1 VAGCGQRVRIAN
13 GCEFLWEFGRSA
25 GTSRGRRRKFK
36 QGFASNFQRTLSM
49 AARPLDSNSTKNTGP
64 TFWSVMKIE
73 SITLRE
79 VQMRLK
85 APFETSF
92 GVSHQRRII
101 LVEVVADG
109 VSGWGEVT
117 ASETPGYNSE
127 TTETAWHVISDFVAP
142 SLIGRTISSA
152 SDCPALLATI
162 RGHEMAK
169 SGVENA
175 LWDAESRLKGVSLSK
190 LLGGTLEEIAS
201 GVSLGIRES
210 SHALVRRVEEE
221 LRSGYQRIKLKIKPD
236 KDIDYVA
243 AVRKEFPEILL
254 SVDANSAYRLE
265 DAAHLRQLDEFK
277 LLMMEQPL
285 NWDDIYAH
293 SKLQAQI
300 QTAIC
305 LDECINNARHALTA
319 IELKACQIINI
330 KLGRVGGHS
339 EARRVEQVCRT
350 HSIPV
355 WCGGMLETGIGRA
368 HNIAMSTLA
377 GFTLPGD
384 VSASQRYWNEDIIE
398 PEVEVT
404 SNGTIHVPKTPGIG
418 YAVRRDRIQELT
430 VRTNNWSHQRTAA

>member
-1 VAGCGQRVRIAN
+1 
-13 GCEFLWEFGRSA
+13 
-25 GTSRGRRRKFK
+25 
-36 QGFASNFQRTLSM
+36 
-49 AARPLDSNSTKNTGP
+49 
-64 TFWSVMKIE
+64 MKIE

-92 GVSHQRRII
+92 GVSHHRRII

-117 ASETPGYNSE
+117 ASETPAYNSE
-127 TTETAWHVISDFVAP
+127 TTDTAWHVISDFVTPA
-142 SLIGRTISSA
+142 LIGKTVSSG
-152 SDCPALLATI
+152 SDCPALLASI
-162 RGHEMAK
+162 RGHQMAK

-175 LWDAESRLKGVSLSK
+175 LWDAEAQLKGVPLSK
-190 LLGGTLEEIAS
+190 LLGGTLDEIAS

-210 SHALVRRVEEE
+210 PLALVKKVEEE
-221 LRSGYQRIKLKIKPD
+221 LRCGYQRIKLKIKPG
-236 KDIDYVA
+236 KDLEYVA
-243 AVRKEFPEILL
+243 AVRKEYPGILL

-265 DAAHLRQLDEFK
+265 DAAHLRKLDDFA
-277 LLMMEQPL
+277 LLMIEQPL

-293 SKLQAQI
+293 SKLQSQI

-319 IELKACQIINI
+319 IELKACRIINI

-339 EARRVEQVCRT
+339 EARRVEEVCRA
-350 HSIPV
+350 HAIPV

-384 VSASQRYWNEDIIE
+384 VSASKRYWTEDIIE

-404 SNGTIHVPKTPGIG
+404 SKGTIHVPKTPGIG
-418 YAVRRDRIQELT
+418 YAVRRDRIEQLT
-430 VRTNNWSHQRTAA
+430 VRTNHWDSKRTAA